1 MRSSK
6 PYTNEAFTHRPDHS
20 AGLHRGP
27 RAPRER
33 LVCRHCGAV
42 YLRRR
47 WIAGTDPRAAL
58 AGAGATPTLCR
69 ACDMA
74 AKGLAGGYLKLEG
87 SFFVAHRK
95 EIEHLL
101 QNEVEREV
109 EDNPLGKILRW
120 DAGVADVLTV
130 ATSTEHLAARLGH
143 AVHKAFKGK
152 VHYGFSHENKFAH
165 VTWRRDG

>member
-1 MRSSK
+1 MRSNK

-27 RAPRER
+27 RAPKGT

-58 AGAGATPTLCR
+58 AGAAATPALCR
-69 ACDMA
+69 ACDME
-74 AKGLAGGYLKLEG
+74 AKGLIGGYLTLEG
-87 SFFVAHRK
+87 KFFVEHRK

-109 EDNPLGKILRW
+109 EDNPLGKILAW
-120 DAGVADVLTV
+120 DSGVPGVLTV

-143 AVHKAFKGK
+143 AVQKAFKGK
-152 VHYGFSHENKFAH
+152 VHFGFSHENKFAR
-165 VTWRRDG
+165 VTWTRDA